1 MWDQR
6 YREPGFAYGTEP
18 NDFLVA
24 SLPLFKPGS
33 GVLCLAEGE
42 GRNGV
47 YLAQHG
53 HQVTAVDSSAVGL
66 EKAQQLCRS
75 RGVSLKTV
83 QADLAS
89 FMIPPDGYDAIVSI
103 FCHLPGPLR
112 KDLHRRVQDGLRPGG
127 LFLLEGYAKGQLE
140 RGTGGPQNKELLLD
154 LEDVKNELAGLHLA
168 RATELEREIHEGS
181 YHNGIGAVIQ
191 IVGLKDSG

>member
-6 YREPGFAYGTEP
+6 YRESGFAYGTEP

-24 SLPLFKPGS
+24 SLPLFKAGS
-33 GVLCLAEGE
+33 DVLCLAEGE

-66 EKAQQLCRS
+66 EKAQQLSRS
-75 RGVSLKTV
+75 RGVTLQTV
-83 QADLAS
+83 QSDLAN
-89 FMIPPDGYDAIVSI
+89 FTIDPAGYDAIVSI

-112 KDLHRRVQDGLRPGG
+112 EDLHRRVLEGLRPGG
-127 LFLLEGYAKGQLE
+127 LYVLEGYAKRQLE
-140 RGTGGPQNKELLLD
+140 LGTGGPQKKELLLD
-154 LEDVKNELAGLHLA
+154 LEELKDELAGLHLTHSA
-168 RATELEREIHEGS
+168 ELEREIHEGS

-191 IVGLKDSG
+191 IVGVKDG